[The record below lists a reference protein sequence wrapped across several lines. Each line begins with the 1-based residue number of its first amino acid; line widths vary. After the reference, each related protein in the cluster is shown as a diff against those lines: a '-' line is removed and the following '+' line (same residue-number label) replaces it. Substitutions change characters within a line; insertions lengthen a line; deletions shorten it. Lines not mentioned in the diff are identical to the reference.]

1 MDNDVNRVILIVS
14 LLQVLDEGI
23 VRLHAG
29 LFRFFLVEVND
40 VALNQLSKVFN
51 LLLAVHI
58 LLLLLL
64 LHLVLLHLVVID
76 LRLLLYFH
84 HLFKF

>member
-1 MDNDVNRVILIVS
+1 MDNDVNRVVLIVS

-23 VRLHAG
+23 MRLHAG
-29 LFRFFLVEVND
+29 LFRFFLVEVYD
-40 VALNQLSKVFN
+40 VAFNQLSKVFN
-51 LLLAVHI
+51 LLLAIHI